1 MRYYRPVNITDSRL
15 IKNDRG
21 SISGFVV
28 NSHTS
33 GTLKLVDG
41 IYNGVVASQTL
52 TSTGTNPADGDT
64 VTIDAIVYRFKNTL
78 AQAYDVKIGA
88 NASASLDNL
97 KAAINNSGLVGTD
110 YFAGT
115 NQHPTVVAGAK
126 TSTTLVVSSYY
137 TGSASNAI
145 VTTETSAQLSW
156 GAGTLAGGTGAAGK
170 VMMNTFSFPSGSSCQ
185 MFPEAMGFDTALL
198 AVIGGTA
205 DITLLVE

>member
-15 IKNDRG
+15 IKNDKG
-21 SISGFVV
+21 SVAGFVV

-33 GTLKLVDG
+33 GSLKLVDG
-41 IYNGVVASQTL
+41 TYNGVIASQTL
-52 TSTGTNPADGDT
+52 TSDATNVSDGEL

-97 KAAINNSGLVGTD
+97 KAAINGAGLVGTD

-126 TSTTLVVSSYY
+126 TATTLVVSSYY

-145 VTTETSAQLSW
+145 ATTETSTHLSW
-156 GAGTLAGGTGAAGK
+156 GAGTLAGGTGPTSK
-170 VMMNTFSFPSGSSCQ
+170 VMMNTFSFPTGSSTQ
-185 MFPEAMGFDTALL
+185 MFPEAMGFNTALL